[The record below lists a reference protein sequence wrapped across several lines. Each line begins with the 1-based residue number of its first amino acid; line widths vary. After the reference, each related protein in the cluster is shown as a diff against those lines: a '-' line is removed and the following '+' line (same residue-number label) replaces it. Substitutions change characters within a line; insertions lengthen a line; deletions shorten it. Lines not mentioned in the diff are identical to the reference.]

1 MATLYRMGGEPRPRG
16 WPAPMFPTPDAIGGI
31 GEILVTDVIPKLLMA
46 HGGPPR
52 RDWQPPQIGP
62 EEAAR
67 LAPLAIECEAHV
79 LLDIIED
86 VMLRGIGVER
96 ILVELLAP
104 AARHLG
110 VDWRDDKIDF
120 VQVSMGLW
128 RLQEVMRELTARI
141 PHPGAPDA
149 NRTALFLAMPGDDHT
164 FGAAMAHECFG
175 MAGWDADLLVG
186 PTRGD
191 LLDHVAGSHF
201 DLVGLTV
208 TCDCH
213 IEPLPS
219 LIRAV
224 RSVSMNPNV
233 CVMIGGRV
241 PCQDP
246 GLAKRVG
253 ADGTAATATTAVL
266 VAEQLVES
274 ARAIAYA

>member
-1 MATLYRMGGEPRPRG
+1 MATLYRTAGDPQPRG
-16 WPAPMFPTPDAIGGI
+16 WPLPAARSPADVGD
-31 GEILVTDVIPKLLMA
+31 ILVTDLIPKLLLA
-46 HGGPPR
+46 HGGAPR
-52 RDWQPPQIGP
+52 AAGVPRIGP
-62 EEAAR
+62 EEASR

-79 LLDIIED
+79 LLEIIEN
-86 VMLRGIGVER
+86 VMRRGIGVDR

-104 AARHLG
+104 AARELG
-110 VDWRDDKIDF
+110 LDWVDDRIDF

-141 PHPGAPDA
+141 PREGIQGTS
-149 NRTALFLAMPGDDHT
+149 RTALFLAMPGDDHV
-164 FGAAMAHECFG
+164 FGAAMVHECFG

-213 IEPLPS
+213 VEPLPA
-219 LIRAV
+219 LIRAI
-224 RSVSMNPNV
+224 RSVSMNPHL

-241 PCQDP
+241 PMLDP
-246 GLAKRVG
+246 GLAKRAG
-253 ADGTAATATTAVL
+253 ADGMAETATTAVV
-266 VAEQLVES
+266 VAERLVES
-274 ARAIAYA
+274 ARATAYA